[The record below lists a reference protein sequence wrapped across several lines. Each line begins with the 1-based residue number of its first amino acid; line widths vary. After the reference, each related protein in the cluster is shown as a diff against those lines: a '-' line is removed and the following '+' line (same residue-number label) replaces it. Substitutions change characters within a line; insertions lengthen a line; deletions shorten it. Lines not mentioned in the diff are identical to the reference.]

1 MDSKL
6 SETVDKLK
14 SEKRNIA
21 RKVFELKKKMHL
33 KNCGHPFNSKTS
45 SRTFFIF

>member
-14 SEKRNIA
+14 SEKRIIA
-21 RKVFELKKKMHL
+21 RKVFEFSNNLNL
-33 KNCGHPFNSKTS
+33 ACNQDFV
-45 SRTFFIF
+45 F